1 MPQARYYAGIG
12 SRKTPKDIQKLMTEI
27 AAKLSSQGWVLRSGH
42 ADGADLAFER
52 GAGIHAQVYL
62 PWASFNQH
70 WAIQGYRFAA
80 PTQAALLLAQA
91 YHPAWQK
98 CSSGAKQLHA
108 RNVHQILGLD
118 LQEPVKFVICWTP
131 DGQDSGGTGQ
141 ALRLARKN
149 GIPVFNLYD
158 PETHA
163 RLSRFVG

>member
-1 MPQARYYAGIG
+1 MTKVYAGIG
-12 SRKTPKDIQKLMTEI
+12 SRRTPRDIQTLMTRI
-27 AAKLSSQGWVLRSGH
+27 AEKLSSQGWTLRSGH

-52 GAGIHAQVYL
+52 GAGTNCEVYL

-70 WAIQGYRFAA
+70 WQIEGHRHAA
-80 PTQAALLLAQA
+80 PTQAAMLLAQA

-108 RNVHQILGLD
+108 RNMHQILGPD
-118 LQEPVKFVICWTP
+118 LQEPVKFVLCWTP

-149 GIPVFNLYD
+149 KIPVFNLHD

-163 RLSRFVG
+163 RLSRFCG